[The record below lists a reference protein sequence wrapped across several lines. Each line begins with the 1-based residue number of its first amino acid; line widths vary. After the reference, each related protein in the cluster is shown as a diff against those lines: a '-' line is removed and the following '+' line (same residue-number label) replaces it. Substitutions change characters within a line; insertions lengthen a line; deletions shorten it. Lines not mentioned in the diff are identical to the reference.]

1 MDVASIADVLAKNV
15 PFFADS
21 LGELH
26 LTPSHE
32 TEWHQVYFADD
43 GRHKVVVSIPSW
55 SGTDLYSK
63 TLAEEALSGLGPH
76 HIGTLVHGSHILLV
90 NEFFDGGTL
99 KTEDLT
105 SETLAMVGSLYAR
118 LHKADVSWFQPVC
131 EKLLADGV
139 LAKHESDWAFCLWV
153 LPRLLGLVPE
163 TNKLELAA
171 LGVNWDYIA
180 AEVKSLPVCPE
191 LPTKGLTSRSVCV
204 HGDAHLGNIMWHR
217 GELRLIDFDMTA
229 VGPAGADLAY
239 IVLMLFRCGFS
250 PDAILDVGSQQQF
263 VRAYLEAS
271 GSSSTA
277 EDIDTFL
284 LEMHCW
290 AYVGLLQMGLLCA
303 VLMHNEGN
311 AAKRDLMRQRG
322 PVLLHPGF
330 LAKAKEVMRGAASDK
345 DKAGQLVAQGLYFAT
360 ESVWRS

>member
-153 LPRLLGLVPE
+153 LPRLLGA
-163 TNKLELAA
+163 LAA
-171 LGVNWDYIA
+171 DFAAQYYARFFVFVAVIA
-180 AEVKSLPVCPE
+180 HVSL
-191 LPTKGLTSRSVCV
+191 
-204 HGDAHLGNIMWHR
+204 A
-217 GELRLIDFDMTA
+217 
-229 VGPAGADLAY
+229 
-239 IVLMLFRCGFS
+239 FS
-250 PDAILDVGSQQQF
+250 PRCQVQQF
-263 VRAYLEAS
+263 VLNFQRWFCS
-271 GSSSTA
+271 DSFGKVSSS
-277 EDIDTFL
+277 L
-284 LEMHCW
+284 SRKPSVSYPHCCF
-290 AYVGLLQMGLLCA
+290 Q
-303 VLMHNEGN
+303 N
-311 AAKRDLMRQRG
+311 Q
-322 PVLLHPGF
+322 HPQPP
-330 LAKAKEVMRGAASDK
+330 RAS
-345 DKAGQLVAQGLYFAT
+345 
-360 ESVWRS
+360 RP